1 MISLV
6 GNKKKLCVHVP
17 ITCIISELESRIL
30 NFKKMKYFTLHRV
43 GNNISYFTPMC
54 FLDLCNKAQ
63 FTVKVHITICSTQI
77 IITLILAS
85 IKYYSNV
92 ISKYHHRSFRPYDRN
107 SMQRL

>member
-6 GNKKKLCVHVP
+6 GKKKLCVHVP

-30 NFKKMKYFTLHRV
+30 NFKKMKYFTLHRA
-43 GNNISYFTPMC
+43 GNNISYFTPIC

-63 FTVKVHITICSTQI
+63 FTVKVHITICYTHI
-77 IITLILAS
+77 VMTLISTS

-92 ISKYHHRSFRPYDRN
+92 ISKYSHRSFNGPIEMACKDCK
-107 SMQRL
+107 